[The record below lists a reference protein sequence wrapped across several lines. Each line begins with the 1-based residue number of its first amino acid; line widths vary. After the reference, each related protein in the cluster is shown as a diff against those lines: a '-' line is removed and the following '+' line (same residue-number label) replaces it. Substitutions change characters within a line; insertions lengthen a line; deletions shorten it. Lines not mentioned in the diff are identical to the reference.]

1 LNKKWESYY
10 TEETDE
16 ASSSDVSI
24 PELSSQEN
32 KPETMYATIE
42 KGLDINSQEN
52 SKKKIIR
59 DDVVSI

>member
-1 LNKKWESYY
+1 MNKKWESYY

-32 KPETMYATIE
+32 KPETMYTTT
-42 KGLDINSQEN
+42 
-52 SKKKIIR
+52 KKKIIR